1 MPTSP
6 DPFDEFV
13 RQIDS
18 LMRSRKYPDREKSPA
33 LYESLELTCLAGKR
47 DNDWVLISGKAALTT
62 RTPTDSRLKKIV
74 HLYGLAAYRGCIAA
88 GELGDLITNLR
99 QSGVLKWENIRLTSG
114 RTENYRWMPPRVVD
128 LPPRLW
134 RSWWRLPENDAE
146 MTATDCAVAN
156 GSWTRP
162 FILFG
167 SCPNFP
173 PILSEHAL
181 EKIDRELRSGAPA
194 FDGFDGL
201 CAHLGLAVGRPPVAS
216 SFQLSAELPA
226 SVVEVFL
233 KDWCELIV
241 GVECLGTPAV
251 MVEWLPG
258 HELQRVEGRWF
269 RSPTCNNCLSIKV
282 PPDAEEARFIL
293 TFEDLQADVSRVKIT
308 HSDESDWQDLE
319 VERETPANADF
330 LIRKA
335 PSQPETRYCA

>member
-181 EKIDRELRSGAPA
+181 EKIDRELRSGAPVRC
-194 FDGFDGL
+194 G
-201 CAHLGLAVGRPPVAS
+201 P
-216 SFQLSAELPA
+216 
-226 SVVEVFL
+226 
-233 KDWCELIV
+233 
-241 GVECLGTPAV
+241 
-251 MVEWLPG
+251 
-258 HELQRVEGRWF
+258 EGR
-269 RSPTCNNCLSIKV
+269 
-282 PPDAEEARFIL
+282 
-293 TFEDLQADVSRVKIT
+293 QSRG
-308 HSDESDWQDLE
+308 
-319 VERETPANADF
+319 A
-330 LIRKA
+330 
-335 PSQPETRYCA
+335 